1 MYSGVSEEQF
11 TFDTKVVFPYVADF
25 IYLSAT
31 LSILDRSYSNLYFLG
46 NNYTQSLVGLSVTR
60 VTKVIRDTFVY
71 ASQLHAFP
79 IRCSCEIC

>member
-46 NNYTQSLVGLSVTR
+46 NNYTQSLVGLSV
-60 VTKVIRDTFVY
+60 
-71 ASQLHAFP
+71 
-79 IRCSCEIC
+79 

>member
-25 IYLSAT
+25 VYLSAT

-46 NNYTQSLVGLSVTR
+46 NNYTQSLVGLSV
-60 VTKVIRDTFVY
+60 
-71 ASQLHAFP
+71 
-79 IRCSCEIC
+79 